1 MSQSH
6 QYVVFSLD
14 EQLFALR
21 LAAVERIVRA
31 VEIMPLPGAPE
42 IVLGMIIVRGQII
55 PVFNTRRRFGLP
67 VKEINLSDQLIIA
80 RLRTRQVALAV
91 DTVRGVHES
100 GEEDTVASERILPFI
115 EHIEGVVKLKDGLI
129 LIHELDKFL
138 SLEEEKVLDAAQTML

>member
-21 LAAVERIVRA
+21 LSAVERIVRA
-31 VEIMPLPGAPE
+31 VEIMPLPGTPE
-42 IVLGMIIVRGQII
+42 IVLGMIIVSGQII
-55 PVFNTRRRFGLP
+55 PVFDTRRRFRLP
-67 VKEINLSDQLIIA
+67 VREINLSDQFIIA
-80 RLRTRQVALAV
+80 RSRTRQVALAV

-100 GEEDTVASERILPFI
+100 GEEDTIAAERILPFI

-138 SLEEEKVLDAAQTML
+138 SLEEEKVLDAAQTIL